1 MIKDDLTCAA
11 LRLLGLAIVA
21 GDRVSHTPLLSS
33 VEPGCVRAFHPTRLV
48 LEIFT
53 DIFK

>member
-11 LRLLGLAIVA
+11 LKLLGLAIVA
-21 GDRVSHTPLLSS
+21 GDRVSHTPLCGAGLR
-33 VEPGCVRAFHPTRLV
+33 VRLPPDTQLV